1 MDAPR
6 VVIVG
11 AGPTGLASACG
22 LLAGGVSVRVLERAA
37 VPARTSRALGL
48 QPRGVEVLGRLGA
61 LGDLPRR
68 SLRIHQIVVNVAGR
82 ELARLAV
89 GRLTPLVQRPALI
102 ISQAEIEGALRDRL
116 ATLGGTVEWDRAATD
131 LHLADQGVDVVL
143 GDGETVHADWVIGC
157 DGAHSRVR
165 AAAGIAFPGVP
176 LTEHF
181 LLADV
186 HVDLGLPR
194 DTVAVWLR
202 GDDLLAAFP
211 LPGDDL
217 WRLMAPPPDAGNVEP
232 DGVLDALASA
242 LRRHTGSAPA
252 FRGCDWTSTF
262 GIHRRLASSYRRGR
276 VLLAGDAAHIHSP
289 FGGQGMNTGIGDAE
303 NLAWKLAMVV
313 RGRAGQALLDSY
325 TAERRPVAEEVLA
338 STSSLTGL
346 ILGGS
351 KPARLARDHLLVP
364 LLNTPLVQRLIWEQA
379 SQLKV
384 SYRHASPLDHRSWR
398 VPPRP
403 GDRVV
408 DAAGSDED
416 GRPSRLHAELGARW
430 VLLAPATATGDACA
444 AAARRALGAD
454 GLTRLIPAQPTRRV
468 LLVRPDAHL
477 AWSGRTPAALARW
490 LADFLHRESADE
502 PLANGA
508 VGQASASQAA
518 RRSVRGARSPRR

>member
-1 MDAPR
+1 MDSAR

-22 LLAGGVSVRVLERAA
+22 LLSAGVSVRVLERAA
-37 VPARTSRALGL
+37 VPASTSRALGL

-61 LGDLPRR
+61 LGDLPQR

-89 GRLTPLVQRPALI
+89 RRLTPLVLRPALL

-116 ATLGGTVEWDRAATD
+116 ATLGGTVEWDRQAVD
-131 LHLADQGVDVVL
+131 LHFEEGGVDVVL
-143 GDGETVHADWVIGC
+143 GDGEAVRADWVIGC

-165 AAAGIAFPGVP
+165 TAAGIGFHGVP
-176 LTEHF
+176 LAEHF

-211 LPGDDL
+211 LPGHDL
-217 WRLMAPPPDAGNVEP
+217 WRLMGPAPDASEAAR
-232 DGVLDALASA
+232 DGVLDALAGA
-242 LRRHTGSAPA
+242 LCRHTGTAPA
-252 FRGCDWTSTF
+252 FRACDWTSSF

-313 RGRAGQALLDSY
+313 RGRAGEALLDNY

-346 ILGGS
+346 VLGGS
-351 KPARLARDHLLVP
+351 ETARLVRDHLLVP
-364 LLNTPLVQRLIWEQA
+364 LLNAPLVQRVIWEQA

-384 SYRHASPLDHRSWR
+384 TYRRAPLGHRSWR
-398 VPPRP
+398 PSPRP
-403 GDRVV
+403 GDRVT
-408 DAAGSDED
+408 DRAGSHED

-430 VLLAPATATGDACA
+430 VLLAPATSTGEACA

-454 GLTRLIPAQPTRRV
+454 GLTRLVPAQPTRRV

-477 AWSGRTPAALARW
+477 AWSGRAPAALARW
-490 LADFLHRESADE
+490 LADTLHRPSSDE
-502 PLANGA
+502 PLAH
-508 VGQASASQAA
+508 AA
-518 RRSVRGARSPRR
+518 DGHARALADT